1 MAVRTTAE
9 LMEMVRNRIGEDH
22 SDEALAML
30 EDMTDSLADY
40 DRRIL
45 ESGDWERKY
54 NENDEAWRKRYRE
67 RFENAPSVQE
77 PEDIVAFV
85 PNATTTVVDNTD
97 PEVEPE
103 TFDDLFTTEV

>member
-1 MAVRTTAE
+1 MAVKTSTE
-9 LMEMVRNRIGEDH
+9 LMDMIRTRIGEDH

-40 DRRIL
+40 DRRIA

-54 NENDEAWRKRYRE
+54 NENDENWRKRYRE
-67 RFENAPSVQE
+67 RFENAPAVQE
-77 PEDIVAFV
+77 PSDIVALV
-85 PNATTTVVDNTD
+85 PGETTTVVDETD

-103 TFDDLFTTEV
+103 NFDDLFVTEV